1 MRTNVESEEI
11 WHLMDTLARMLMSS
25 DSVFSRAAIAMIAS
39 QCMAYRFALL
49 I

>member
-1 MRTNVESEEI
+1 MSSEEI
-11 WHLMDTLARMLMSS
+11 WHFMGIVASEC
-25 DSVFSRAAIAMIAS
+25 VFSRAAIVTLIVS